1 MKDLSEIPEFSRYFR
16 VILPS
21 KLEVNREEIF
31 YRDKYNDI
39 INYIKTMSTFNSE
52 NVLKE
57 YISPKGAVLINVNP
71 GTDII
76 EFIKLISMNYSLE
89 LIEFNDNEIKKAP
102 DKFIKSFTAI
112 LKAIR
117 ENSDKE
123 TALKSEEE
131 ELNKNLVDSDNIFE
145 KKLLL
150 INQQLNFK
158 TLLKETNLLEVFT
171 TSQKE
176 VIFNFIETN
185 VILIWINYD
194 IRDIIEI
201 SSKVYDSFD
210 LFIKVQLLNKIE
222 RETVFRDFLEKNP
235 KIVFD
240 INALVNYTDNWEVKD
255 IKQLLKVGIF
265 KHFLNS
271 ELNETSNEITH
282 ILLDLIDSGEFLPSI
297 IPKISN
303 DKQVAG
309 EDKKNQHV
317 IKSIAK
323 MEEEQFNKTNNVNDY
338 INNIR
343 ESRMSEFMLNQ
354 LYENAA
360 FMNYSELLLII
371 DKIDKKEPL
380 EDNDGKI
387 LAKYP
392 FVLNEP
398 PNKALINLEKAKKR
412 VDRIKQAFGK

>member
-1 MKDLSEIPEFSRYFR
+1 MKDFSEIPEFSRYFR
-16 VILPS
+16 VIIPS
-21 KLEVNREEIF
+21 KLEVNKEEIF

-39 INYIKTMSTFNSE
+39 INYIKTMSTFNNE

-57 YISPKGAVLINVNP
+57 YVSPKGAVLINVNP

-89 LIEFNDNEIKKAP
+89 LIEFNEIEIKKAP
-102 DKFIKSFTAI
+102 DKFIKSFTPI
-112 LKAIR
+112 LKAIT
-117 ENSDKE
+117 EISDKE
-123 TALKSEEE
+123 TNLKSEKEE
-131 ELNKNLVDSDNIFE
+131 NNKNLAEPDNNFE

-150 INQQLNFK
+150 INQQSNFK
-158 TLLKETNLLEVFT
+158 ISLKETNLLEVFST
-171 TSQKE
+171 LQKE
-176 VIFNFIETN
+176 VMFKLIETN

-194 IRDIIEI
+194 IRDVIEI
-201 SSKVYDSFD
+201 SSTVYDSFD
-210 LFIKVQLLNKIE
+210 LFIRVQLLNKIE
-222 RETVFRDFLEKNP
+222 RETVFRDFMEKNP

-255 IKQLLKVGIF
+255 IKQLLRVGIF

-282 ILLDLIDSGEFLPSI
+282 ILIDLIDSGEFLPSI
-297 IPKISN
+297 TPKISN
-303 DKQVAG
+303 NKQVIE

-317 IKSIAK
+317 IKNISKI
-323 MEEEQFNKTNNVNDY
+323 EEEQYNKTNNVNEY
-338 INNIR
+338 INYIR
-343 ESRMSEFMLNQ
+343 ESRISEFMLNQ

-360 FMNYSELLLII
+360 FVNYNELLLII

-380 EDNDGKI
+380 EDNDRKM

-392 FVLNEP
+392 FILNEP
-398 PNKALINLEKAKKR
+398 PKKALINLEKAKKR

>member
-1 MKDLSEIPEFSRYFR
+1 MKDFSEIPEFSRYFR
-16 VILPS
+16 VIIPS
-21 KLEVNREEIF
+21 KLEVNKEEIF

-39 INYIKTMSTFNSE
+39 INYIKTMSTFNNE

-57 YISPKGAVLINVNP
+57 YVSPKGAVLINVNP

-89 LIEFNDNEIKKAP
+89 LIEFNEIEIKKAP
-102 DKFIKSFTAI
+102 DKFIKSFTPI
-112 LKAIR
+112 LKAIT
-117 ENSDKE
+117 EISDKE
-123 TALKSEEE
+123 TNLKSEKEE
-131 ELNKNLVDSDNIFE
+131 NNKNLAEPDNNFE

-150 INQQLNFK
+150 INQQSNFK
-158 TLLKETNLLEVFT
+158 ISLKETNLLEVFST
-171 TSQKE
+171 LQKE
-176 VIFNFIETN
+176 VMFKLIETN

-194 IRDIIEI
+194 IRDVIEI
-201 SSKVYDSFD
+201 SSTVYDSFD
-210 LFIKVQLLNKIE
+210 LFIRVQLLNKIE
-222 RETVFRDFLEKNP
+222 RETVFRDFMEKNP

-255 IKQLLKVGIF
+255 IKQLLRVGIF

-282 ILLDLIDSGEFLPSI
+282 ILIDLIDSGEFLPSI
-297 IPKISN
+297 TPKISN
-303 DKQVAG
+303 NKQVIE

-317 IKSIAK
+317 IKNISKI
-323 MEEEQFNKTNNVNDY
+323 EEEQYNKTNNVNEY
-338 INNIR
+338 INDIR
-343 ESRMSEFMLNQ
+343 ESRISEFMLNQ

-360 FMNYSELLLII
+360 FVNYNELLLII

-380 EDNDGKI
+380 EDNDRKM

-392 FVLNEP
+392 FILNEP
-398 PNKALINLEKAKKR
+398 PKKALINLEKAKKR

>member
-1 MKDLSEIPEFSRYFR
+1 MKDFSEIPEFSRYFR
-16 VILPS
+16 VIIPS
-21 KLEVNREEIF
+21 KLEVNKEEIF

-39 INYIKTMSTFNSE
+39 INYIKTMSTFNNE

-57 YISPKGAVLINVNP
+57 YVSPKGAVLINVNP

-89 LIEFNDNEIKKAP
+89 LIEFNEIEIKKAP
-102 DKFIKSFTAI
+102 DKFIKSFTPI
-112 LKAIR
+112 LKAIT
-117 ENSDKE
+117 EISDQE
-123 TALKSEEE
+123 TNLKSEKEE
-131 ELNKNLVDSDNIFE
+131 NNKNLAEPDNNFE

-150 INQQLNFK
+150 INQQSNFK
-158 TLLKETNLLEVFT
+158 ISLKETNLLEVFST
-171 TSQKE
+171 LQKE
-176 VIFNFIETN
+176 VMFKLIETN

-194 IRDIIEI
+194 IRDVIEI
-201 SSKVYDSFD
+201 SSTVYDSFD
-210 LFIKVQLLNKIE
+210 LFIRVQLLNKIE
-222 RETVFRDFLEKNP
+222 RETVFRDFMEKNP

-255 IKQLLKVGIF
+255 IKQLLRVGIF

-282 ILLDLIDSGEFLPSI
+282 ILIDLIDSGEFLPSI
-297 IPKISN
+297 TPKISN
-303 DKQVAG
+303 NKQVIE

-317 IKSIAK
+317 IKNISKI
-323 MEEEQFNKTNNVNDY
+323 EEEQYNKTNNVNEY
-338 INNIR
+338 INYIR
-343 ESRMSEFMLNQ
+343 ESRISEFMLNQ

-360 FMNYSELLLII
+360 FVNYNELLLII

-380 EDNDGKI
+380 EDNDRKM

-392 FVLNEP
+392 FILNEP
-398 PNKALINLEKAKKR
+398 PKKALINLEKAKKR

>member
-1 MKDLSEIPEFSRYFR
+1 MKDFREIPEFSRYFR
-16 VILPS
+16 VISPS
-21 KLEVNREEIF
+21 NLEVNKEEIF
-31 YRDKYNDI
+31 YRDKYNDV
-39 INYIKTMSTFNSE
+39 INYIKTISTFNSE

-57 YISPKGAVLINVNP
+57 YISPKGAVLVNVNP

-89 LIEFNDNEIKKAP
+89 LIELNNKEIKKAP
-102 DKFIKSFTAI
+102 DKFLKSFISI
-112 LKAIR
+112 LKEISGKE
-117 ENSDKE
+117 ENEKISGDSDKDFE
-123 TALKSEEE
+123 
-131 ELNKNLVDSDNIFE
+131 NKM
-145 KKLLL
+145 LL

-158 TLLKETNLLEVFT
+158 PIFNETNLLELFSV
-171 TSQKE
+171 SQKDS
-176 VIFNFIETN
+176 IFNFIEAN

-194 IRDIIEI
+194 IRDVIEI
-201 SSKVYDSFD
+201 SSNVYNSFD

-222 RETVFRDFLEKNP
+222 RETVLRDFLEKNP

-255 IKQLLKVGIF
+255 IKQLLRVGIF

-297 IPKISN
+297 VPKISN
-303 DKQVAG
+303 DQQVSE
-309 EDKKNQHV
+309 EDKINQHI
-317 IKSIAK
+317 IKNISK
-323 MEEEQFNKTNNVNDY
+323 REEEQFKKANNVNEY
-338 INNIR
+338 INNIQD
-343 ESRMSEFMLNQ
+343 SRISEFMLGQ

-360 FMNYSELLLII
+360 SMNYNELLLII

-380 EDNDGKI
+380 EDNDRKM

-392 FVLNEP
+392 FILNDP

>member
-1 MKDLSEIPEFSRYFR
+1 MKDFSEIPEFSRYFR
-16 VILPS
+16 VIIPS
-21 KLEVNREEIF
+21 KLEVNKEEIF

-39 INYIKTMSTFNSE
+39 INYIKTMSTFNNE

-57 YISPKGAVLINVNP
+57 YVSPKGAVLINVNP

-89 LIEFNDNEIKKAP
+89 LIEFNEIEIKKAP
-102 DKFIKSFTAI
+102 DKFIKSFTPI
-112 LKAIR
+112 LKAIT
-117 ENSDKE
+117 EISDKE
-123 TALKSEEE
+123 TNLKSEKEE
-131 ELNKNLVDSDNIFE
+131 NNKNLGDSDNKFE

-150 INQQLNFK
+150 INQQSNFK
-158 TLLKETNLLEVFT
+158 TSLKETNLLEVFST
-171 TSQKE
+171 LQKE
-176 VIFNFIETN
+176 VIFKFIEKN

-194 IRDIIEI
+194 IRDVIEI

-210 LFIKVQLLNKIE
+210 LFIRVQLLNKIE
-222 RETVFRDFLEKNP
+222 RETVFRDFMEKNP

-255 IKQLLKVGIF
+255 IKQLLRVGIF

-282 ILLDLIDSGEFLPSI
+282 ILIDLIDSGEFLPSI
-297 IPKISN
+297 TPKISN
-303 DKQVAG
+303 DKQVT
-309 EDKKNQHV
+309 EVDKKNHHI
-317 IKSIAK
+317 IKNISKI
-323 MEEEQFNKTNNVNDY
+323 EEEQFNKTNNVNEY

-343 ESRMSEFMLNQ
+343 ESRISEFMLNQ

-360 FMNYSELLLII
+360 FVNYNELLLII

-380 EDNDGKI
+380 EDNDRKI

-392 FVLNEP
+392 FILNEL

>member
-1 MKDLSEIPEFSRYFR
+1 MKDFSEIPEFSRYFR
-16 VILPS
+16 VIIPS
-21 KLEVNREEIF
+21 KLVVNKEEIF

-39 INYIKTMSTFNSE
+39 INYIKTMSTFNNE

-57 YISPKGAVLINVNP
+57 YVSPKGAVLINVNP

-89 LIEFNDNEIKKAP
+89 LIEFNEIEIKKAP
-102 DKFIKSFTAI
+102 DKFIKSFTPI
-112 LKAIR
+112 LKAIT
-117 ENSDKE
+117 EISDKE
-123 TALKSEEE
+123 TNLKSEKEE
-131 ELNKNLVDSDNIFE
+131 DNKNLAEPDNNFE

-150 INQQLNFK
+150 INQQSNFK
-158 TLLKETNLLEVFT
+158 ISLKETNLLEVFST
-171 TSQKE
+171 LQKE
-176 VIFNFIETN
+176 VMFKFIETN

-194 IRDIIEI
+194 IRDVIEI
-201 SSKVYDSFD
+201 SSTVYDSFD
-210 LFIKVQLLNKIE
+210 LFIRVQLLNKIE
-222 RETVFRDFLEKNP
+222 RETVFRDFMEKNP

-255 IKQLLKVGIF
+255 IKQLLRVGIF

-282 ILLDLIDSGEFLPSI
+282 ILIDLIDSGEFLPSI
-297 IPKISN
+297 TQKISS
-303 DKQVAG
+303 DQQVTE

-317 IKSIAK
+317 IQNISKI
-323 MEEEQFNKTNNVNDY
+323 EEEQFKKTNNVNDY

-343 ESRMSEFMLNQ
+343 ESRISEFMLSQ

-360 FMNYSELLLII
+360 FVNYNELLLII

-380 EDNDGKI
+380 EDNDRKI

-392 FVLNEP
+392 FILNES
-398 PNKALINLEKAKKR
+398 PNKALINMEKAKKR